1 MKPFNNRPLEVNMK
15 SKARYIFSSALV
27 CTALLSYGQR
37 GEIES
42 QTYEILKE
50 KSIEFPKADR
60 LLDKVQPAASK
71 AEESKVNYRFNDVK
85 MATASPTIVPSVAVS
100 SDEKDRKDLPE
111 PLNNY
116 IKLGAGNFGRFLGE
130 AFISSRTS
138 EDIVATGELKHLS
151 ASTGPV
157 DGKNSANG
165 NTMLRVGAKYLGA
178 AFKVDGGIEY
188 ERKNYYF
195 YGYRKQPEGVTVD
208 RDTIRQ
214 TLNRFGVKL
223 GLENTE
229 PNSLI
234 DYKVVTMLNTIK
246 DRYSASEVDWG
257 TNLQTSLPVTDK
269 VYAIFDAD
277 AYVSQRVD
285 MDKTFNRN
293 MFRVKPLFKYVD
305 DLFSLTAGLNV
316 VNETDNGLDVNRTRA
331 FPVVDLDLSP
341 IPGVHI
347 KAGYNGDIVRNTLRS
362 FLSENQWLGPNLLV
376 ANTIKNSDIYAGIKG
391 EMEGLNYEAK
401 VAFTSYR
408 NFYFFNN
415 SLSDTTRFSAIYDSG
430 KTNVMTISGEAG
442 YQFGDLFSTSVKTS
456 FYDYSVSDVEE
467 AWHRPRFN
475 FSWFNALTISKKLF
489 ITSELY
495 TISGI
500 KGVNFQSG
508 EVRKLKAI
516 SDLNLKID
524 YLLTRNFSAF
534 VTINNIFGKEYE
546 RYMNYRQQGL
556 NFVGGLSFSF

>member
-1 MKPFNNRPLEVNMK
+1 MKLV
-15 SKARYIFSSALV
+15 RYFASSALICAAV
-27 CTALLSYGQR
+27 SAKAQR

-42 QTYEILKE
+42 QTYEIVKE
-50 KSIEFPKADR
+50 RGIEFPRADR
-60 LLDKVQPAASK
+60 LQDKAQPAVSK
-71 AEESKVNYRFNDVK
+71 TEESKINYRFNDVRI
-85 MATASPTIVPSVAVS
+85 TPASPTITPAVAVS
-100 SDEKDRKDLPE
+100 SDEKERSELPE

-151 ASTGPV
+151 ASSGPV
-157 DGKNSANG
+157 DGKNSANA
-165 NTMLRVGAKYLGA
+165 NTLLRVGAKYLGA
-178 AFKVDGGIEY
+178 TSRLDGNLEY

-195 YGYRKQPEGVTVD
+195 YGYQRPPEGIEVD

-234 DYKVVTMLNTIK
+234 DYKVVTMLNMIK
-246 DRYSASEVDWG
+246 DRYNASEIDWG
-257 TNLQTSLPVTDK
+257 TNLQTSLPVTESL
-269 VYAIFDAD
+269 YAIFDAD

-285 MDKTFNRN
+285 SDETFGRN
-293 MFRVKPLFKYVD
+293 MFRVRPSFKYVD
-305 DLFSLTAGLNV
+305 DIFSLTVGLNV

-331 FPVVDLDLSP
+331 FPVVNLDLALL
-341 IPGVHI
+341 PGVHI

-362 FLSENQWLGPNLLV
+362 FLAENQWLGPNLLV
-376 ANTIKNSDIYAGIKG
+376 ANTIKNSDIFAGIKG
-391 EMEGLNYEAK
+391 ESDGFNYEAK
-401 VAFTSYR
+401 VAFTNYK
-408 NFYFFNN
+408 NFYYFNN

-430 KTNVMTISGEAG
+430 KTNVLTISGEAG
-442 YQFGDLFSTSVKTS
+442 YQFGDLFNTSVKTS
-456 FYDYSVSDVEE
+456 FSDYGVSNVEE
-467 AWHRPRFN
+467 PWHRPRFQ
-475 FSWFNALTISKKLF
+475 FSWFNALTVSKKLF
-489 ITSELY
+489 ITTELY
-495 TISGI
+495 TYTGI
-500 KGVNFQSG
+500 KGANFQTG
-508 EVRKLKAI
+508 EIRKLPAI
-516 SDLNLKID
+516 ADLNLKID

-534 VTINNIFGKEYE
+534 VNINNIFGKEYE

>member
-1 MKPFNNRPLEVNMK
+1 MKVNMK
-15 SKARYIFSSALV
+15 SNQRYFLVSALACFTV
-27 CTALLSYGQR
+27 TANAQR

-60 LLDKVQPAASK
+60 LLDKVQPATSK
-71 AEESKVNYRFNDVK
+71 TEDSKVNYRFNDVK
-85 MATASPTIVPSVAVS
+85 MAPASPTIVPSVAIS
-100 SDEKDRKDLPE
+100 SDEKERKDLPQ

-130 AFISSRTS
+130 AFVSSRTS

-151 ASTGPV
+151 ASSGPV

-165 NTMLRVGAKYLGA
+165 TTLMRVGAKYLGSS
-178 AFKVDGGIEY
+178 FKVDGGIEY

-195 YGYRKQPEGVTVD
+195 YGYQRPPEGISVD

-234 DYKVVTMLNTIK
+234 DYKVNTMLNTIK

-285 MDKTFNRN
+285 LEKTYNRN
-293 MFRVKPLFKYVD
+293 LFRVRPTFKYVD
-305 DLFSLTAGLNV
+305 ELFSLSAGVNV
-316 VNETDNGLDVNRTRA
+316 VNETDNGLEVNRTRA
-331 FPVVDLDLSP
+331 FPVIDLDLNLL
-341 IPGVHI
+341 PGVHV

-362 FLSENQWLGPNLLV
+362 FLSKNQWLGNNLLI
-376 ANTIKNSDIYAGIKG
+376 ANTIKNADIFAGIKG

-401 VAFTSYR
+401 VSFANYR
-408 NFYFFNN
+408 NLYFFNN
-415 SLSDTTRFSAIYDSG
+415 SLADTSRFSALYDSG
-430 KTNVMTISGEAG
+430 KTNVLTISGEAG
-442 YQFGDLFSTSVKTS
+442 YQFGDLFNTSIKTS
-456 FYDYSVSDVEE
+456 FYDYGVSNVEE
-467 AWHRPRFN
+467 AWHRPTFN

-489 ITSELY
+489 ITTELY

-500 KGVNFQSG
+500 KGVNFQTG
-508 EVRKLKAI
+508 EVRKLKPI
-516 SDLNLKID
+516 TDLNLKID

-534 VTINNIFGKEYE
+534 VNINNLFGKEYE
-546 RYMNYRQQGL
+546 RFMNYRQQGL

>member
-1 MKPFNNRPLEVNMK
+1 MK
-15 SKARYIFSSALV
+15 SVTRYFFSSALV
-27 CTALLSYGQR
+27 CATAAAYAQR

-60 LLDKVQPAASK
+60 LLDKVQPASSK
-71 AEESKVNYRFNDVK
+71 SEDSKVNYRFNDVK
-85 MATASPTIVPSVAVS
+85 MAAGSPTIVPAVAVS
-100 SDEKDRKDLPE
+100 SDEKERTELPE

-130 AFISSRTS
+130 TFISSRTS

-151 ASTGPV
+151 ASSGPV
-157 DGKNSANG
+157 DGKNSANS
-165 NTMLRVGAKYLGA
+165 NTLVRLGAKYLGA
-178 AFKVDGGIEY
+178 SFKVDGDVEY
-188 ERKNYYF
+188 ERKKYYF
-195 YGYRKQPEGVTVD
+195 YGYQRPAEGVSVD

-214 TLNRFGVKL
+214 TLNRFGVRL

-234 DYKVVTMLNTIK
+234 DYKVVTMLHSIK
-246 DRYSASEVDWG
+246 DRYSSSEVDWG
-257 TNLQTSLPVTDK
+257 TNLQTSLPVTENI
-269 VYAIFDAD
+269 YAIFDAD

-285 MDKTFNRN
+285 LDKTFNRN
-293 MFRVKPLFKYVD
+293 LFRVRPSFRYAD
-305 DLFSLTAGLNV
+305 DLFSLTVGLNV

-331 FPVVDLDLSP
+331 FPVVAIDLSP
-341 IPGVHI
+341 IPGLHV

-362 FLSENQWLGPNLLV
+362 FLSENQWLGSNLLV
-376 ANTIKNSDIYAGIKG
+376 ANTIKNSDIYAGVKG
-391 EMEGLNYEAK
+391 EADGLNYEAK
-401 VAFTSYR
+401 VAFTNYR

-415 SLSDTTRFSAIYDSG
+415 SLADTTRFSAIYDSG
-430 KTNVMTISGEAG
+430 KTNVLTISGEAG
-442 YQFGDLFSTSVKTS
+442 YQFGDLFNTSVKAS
-456 FYDYSVSDVEE
+456 FNDYGVSNVEE
-467 AWHRPRFN
+467 PWHRPRFS

-495 TISGI
+495 TLGGI
-500 KGVNFQSG
+500 KGVNFRSG
-508 EVRKLKAI
+508 EIRKLKPIA
-516 SDLNLKID
+516 DLNLKID

-534 VTINNIFGKEYE
+534 VNINNIFGREYE

>member
-1 MKPFNNRPLEVNMK
+1 MKVNMK
-15 SKARYIFSSALV
+15 STTGYIFSAVLACSAV
-27 CTALLSYGQR
+27 TAYGQR

-71 AEESKVNYRFNDVK
+71 TEETKVNYRFNDVK
-85 MATASPTIVPSVAVS
+85 MAPASPSIVPSVAVS
-100 SDEKDRKDLPE
+100 SDEKERKDLPE

-138 EDIVATGELKHLS
+138 EDIVATGEFKHNS
-151 ASTGPV
+151 ASSGPV

-165 NTMLRVGAKYLGA
+165 NTLMRVGAKYLGT

-188 ERKNYYF
+188 DRKNYYF
-195 YGYRKQPEGVTVD
+195 YGYQRPPEGVLVD

-234 DYKVVTMLNTIK
+234 DYKLSTMLNTIK

-257 TNLQTSLPVTDK
+257 TTLQTSLPVTEK

-285 MDKTFNRN
+285 LDKTYNRN
-293 MFRVKPLFKYVD
+293 LFRVRPSFKYVD
-305 DLFSLTAGLNV
+305 ELFSLSVGLNV

-331 FPVVDLDLSP
+331 FPVVDLDLNLM
-341 IPGVHI
+341 PGVHV

-362 FLSENQWLGPNLLV
+362 FLGENQWLGNNLLV
-376 ANTIKNSDIYAGIKG
+376 ANTIKNSDIFAGIKG
-391 EMEGLNYEAK
+391 EMDGLNYEAK
-401 VAFTSYR
+401 VSFANYR

-415 SLSDTTRFSAIYDSG
+415 SLADTTRFSAIYDSG
-430 KTNVMTISGEAG
+430 KTKVLTISGEAG
-442 YQFGDLFSTSVKTS
+442 YQFDDLFSTSVKTS
-456 FYDYSVSDVEE
+456 FYDYGVSNVQE
-467 AWHRPRFN
+467 AWHRPTFN

-495 TISGI
+495 TMTGI
-500 KGVNFQSG
+500 KGMNFQTG
-508 EVRKLKAI
+508 EVRKLKPIA
-516 SDLNLKID
+516 DLNLKID

-534 VTINNIFGKEYE
+534 VNINNIFGKEYE
-546 RYMNYRQQGL
+546 RFMNYRQQGL

>member
-1 MKPFNNRPLEVNMK
+1 MKLV
-15 SKARYIFSSALV
+15 RYFASSALICAAV
-27 CTALLSYGQR
+27 SAKAQR

-42 QTYEILKE
+42 QTYEIVKE
-50 KSIEFPKADR
+50 RGIEFPRADR
-60 LLDKVQPAASK
+60 LQDKAQPAVSK
-71 AEESKVNYRFNDVK
+71 TEESKINYRFNDVRI
-85 MATASPTIVPSVAVS
+85 TPASPTITPAVAVS
-100 SDEKDRKDLPE
+100 SDEKERSELPE

-151 ASTGPV
+151 ASSGPV
-157 DGKNSANG
+157 DGKNSANA

-178 AFKVDGGIEY
+178 TSRLDGNLEY

-195 YGYRKQPEGVTVD
+195 YGYQRPPEGIEVD

-234 DYKVVTMLNTIK
+234 DYKVVTMLNMIK
-246 DRYSASEVDWG
+246 DRYNASEIDWG
-257 TNLQTSLPVTDK
+257 TNLQTSLPVTESL
-269 VYAIFDAD
+269 YAIFDAD

-285 MDKTFNRN
+285 SDETFGRN
-293 MFRVKPLFKYVD
+293 MFRVRPSFKYVD
-305 DLFSLTAGLNV
+305 DIFSLTVGLNV

-331 FPVVDLDLSP
+331 FPVVNLDLALL
-341 IPGVHI
+341 PGVHI

-362 FLSENQWLGPNLLV
+362 FLAENQWLGPNLLV
-376 ANTIKNSDIYAGIKG
+376 ANTIKNSDIFAGIKG
-391 EMEGLNYEAK
+391 ESDGFNYEAK
-401 VAFTSYR
+401 VAFTNYK
-408 NFYFFNN
+408 NFYYFNN

-430 KTNVMTISGEAG
+430 KTNVLTISGEAG
-442 YQFGDLFSTSVKTS
+442 YQFGDLFNTSVKTS
-456 FYDYSVSDVEE
+456 FSDYGVSNVEE
-467 AWHRPRFN
+467 PWHRPRFQ
-475 FSWFNALTISKKLF
+475 FSWFNALTVSKKLF
-489 ITSELY
+489 ITTELY
-495 TISGI
+495 TYTGI
-500 KGVNFQSG
+500 KGANFQTG
-508 EVRKLKAI
+508 EIRKLPAI
-516 SDLNLKID
+516 ADLNLKID

-534 VTINNIFGKEYE
+534 VNINNIFGKEYE